1 MYIKHPPFKQGKK
14 KHHVTKLLHKTDG
27 IDLIKSH
34 IQLDFLMT
42 SKEDSKQIFFFKF
55 PPKKNYAMEPQL
67 NWENLT
73 SM

>member
-1 MYIKHPPFKQGKK
+1 MYVKHPTFKQGKK
-14 KHHVTKLLHKTDG
+14 KNHVTKLLHKTDG
-27 IDLIKSH
+27 INLIKSH

-42 SKEDSKQIFFFKF
+42 SKEDSQQIFFLNS
-55 PPKKNYAMEPQL
+55 PQKNYAMEPQL